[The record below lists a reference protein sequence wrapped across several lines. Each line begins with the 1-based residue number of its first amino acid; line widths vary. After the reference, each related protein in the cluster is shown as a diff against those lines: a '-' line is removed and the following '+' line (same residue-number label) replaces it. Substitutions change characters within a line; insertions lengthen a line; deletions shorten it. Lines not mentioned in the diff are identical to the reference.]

1 MLKRFL
7 TTISLALVFMPVNQ
21 AKSEIV
27 TKYDEFKGL
36 TIVGTIF
43 SGWTEDKPRL
53 WLNIAFQGRKNTIVP
68 DHIKFRVIN
77 EGGYCEGVTGVL
89 ADGKRVK
96 TAGEFDRQADIPFK
110 YEDLGKKDYDLRG
123 YWSMWELYR
132 PQEFLQIAQ
141 AEEVRYQ
148 TCGKAYTLTAEE
160 MEELKDFSAYILTP
174 EVLNKMNQ

>member
-7 TTISLALVFMPVNQ
+7 TTISLALVLMPVNP
-21 AKSEIV
+21 AKSEIF

-43 SGWTEDKPRL
+43 SEWTEDKPRL
-53 WLNIAFQGRKNTIVP
+53 WLNMAFKGRTSTIVP
-68 DHIKFRVIN
+68 DYIKFRVIN

-89 ADGKRVK
+89 ADGERVK
-96 TAGEFDRQADIPFK
+96 TAGEFDRQANITIK
-110 YEDLGKKDYDLRG
+110 YVDLGKKNYNLRG
-123 YWSMWELYR
+123 YGSMWELYR

-160 MEELKDFSAYILTP
+160 MEELKEFTAHILTP
-174 EVLNKMNQ
+174 EVLNKMN

>member
-1 MLKRFL
+1 MLKKFL
-7 TTISLALVFMPVNQ
+7 TTISLALVLIPVNQ

-27 TKYDEFKGL
+27 TRYDEFKGL
-36 TIVGTIF
+36 TIVKTKITE
-43 SGWTEDKPRL
+43 WAEDKPRL
-53 WLNIAFQGRKNTIVP
+53 WLNMAFEGRKNTIVP
-68 DHIKFRVIN
+68 NHIKFRVIN
-77 EGGYCEGVTGVL
+77 EGGYCKGVTGVL

-96 TAGEFDRQADIPFK
+96 TAGEFDSNADIRFK
-110 YEDLGKKDYDLRG
+110 YEDLGKIDYGLRG
-123 YWSMWELYR
+123 YGSMWELYR

-174 EVLNKMNQ
+174 EVLNKMN

>member
-7 TTISLALVFMPVNQ
+7 TTISLALVLMPVNP
-21 AKSEIV
+21 AKSEIF

-36 TIVGTIF
+36 TIVGTTF
-43 SGWTEDKPRL
+43 SRWTEDQPRL
-53 WLNIAFQGRKNTIVP
+53 WLKMAFEGRKSTSVP
-68 DHIKFRVIN
+68 VHIKFRVIN
-77 EGGYCEGVTGVL
+77 EGGYCKGVTGVL

-96 TAGEFDRQADIPFK
+96 TAGEFDRKADIPFK
-110 YEDLGKKDYDLRG
+110 YEDLGKIHYNLRG
-123 YWSMWELYR
+123 FGSMWELYR

-160 MEELKDFSAYILTP
+160 MQELKEFTAHILTP
-174 EVLNKMNQ
+174 EVLNKMN